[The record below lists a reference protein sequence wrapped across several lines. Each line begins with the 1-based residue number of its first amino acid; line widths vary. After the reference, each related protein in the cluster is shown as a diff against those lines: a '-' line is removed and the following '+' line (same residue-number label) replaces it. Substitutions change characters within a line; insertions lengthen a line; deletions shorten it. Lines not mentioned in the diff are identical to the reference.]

1 MKRCSMICLL
11 VIVVGGMCSPT
22 HAIMYKYRDAQGQL
36 HITNVKPPDD
46 TQGVTQYKERRS
58 STHTRPAW
66 TYIPQPT
73 YQPKATR
80 SVTTPANIAPHT
92 SRSRAVDTRKLGLI
106 QRGMSQ
112 TEVQRRLGPPADVIN
127 LGYRTYTRFSH
138 RHHTK
143 NSRTTRLEKWVYPGN
158 YSYPPAGIIFE
169 NGRVRSR
176 GRE

>member
-1 MKRCSMICLL
+1 MKICN
-11 VIVVGGMCSPT
+11 
-22 HAIMYKYRDAQGQL
+22 AIWLTIAGVALIAGVASADMFKYHDANGQL
-36 HITNVKPPDD
+36 HITNVKPPDHA
-46 TQGVTQYKERRS
+46 QNVTQYKERKS
-58 STHTRPAW
+58 PTHTRPAW
-66 TYIPQPT
+66 TYTPPPT

-80 SVTTPANIAPHT
+80 HT
-92 SRSRAVDTRKLGLI
+92 SESAYIASHTPRSRAVDTRKLGLI

-176 GRE
+176 RRE

>member
-1 MKRCSMICLL
+1 MKRCCIICLL
-11 VIVVGGMCSPT
+11 VIVIAVMCSSA
-22 HAIMYKYRDAQGQL
+22 HATMYKYRDAQGQL

-46 TQGVTQYKERRS
+46 TQGVTQYKERKS

-66 TYIPQPT
+66 TYTPPPT

-80 SVTTPANIAPHT
+80 HT
-92 SRSRAVDTRKLGLI
+92 SESAYIASHTPRSRAVDTRMLGLI